1 VNPSVIADEYG
12 YVHVFWSESDNSIYY
27 TRWDGESWTTPVD
40 ILFVPDDRVADFIS
54 VAVDGDG
61 YLHVVWTGLTNIYYS
76 NAPVAQ
82 AASARAWREPEV
94 ITTES
99 ARSAWESSIAVDG
112 DGHIHVI
119 YATRGND
126 PGVFH
131 VESLDGGRT
140 WGEAQRLSEPFDS
153 RETSLARVRMII
165 DSAERLHAVWQTTEA
180 GGYGQAVYYTRS
192 TDRGQTWAAPQQLA
206 YRNSGDFDVGWPYL
220 MERESELHLIYN
232 AGSEVGAAGRYER
245 ISTDGGQTWSGPR
258 HIITEMIGINGYVI
272 PLMDGA
278 GQLHLIVNM
287 RPRTTQKVGIYY
299 SSLMSDGWS
308 PVTPLIVDTPA
319 ADTAHFASATVA
331 RGNEI
336 HIVWTQLYGGEIWH
350 LSGTIQNLAPAEI
363 QALPATVPTLT
374 PEATATIISTRLMP
388 PGSANIDSRLATTA
402 INSASNSPLIPAV
415 IATVA
420 AIVIVA
426 IAWRVRLRRVI

>member
-1 VNPSVIADEYG
+1 
-12 YVHVFWSESDNSIYY
+12 
-27 TRWDGESWTTPVD
+27 
-40 ILFVPDDRVADFIS
+40 
-54 VAVDGDG
+54 
-61 YLHVVWTGLTNIYYS
+61 
-76 NAPVAQ
+76 
-82 AASARAWREPEV
+82 
-94 ITTES
+94 
-99 ARSAWESSIAVDG
+99 
-112 DGHIHVI
+112 
-119 YATRGND
+119 
-126 PGVFH
+126 
-131 VESLDGGRT
+131 
-140 WGEAQRLSEPFDS
+140 
-153 RETSLARVRMII
+153 
-165 DSAERLHAVWQTTEA
+165 
-180 GGYGQAVYYTRS
+180 
-192 TDRGQTWAAPQQLA
+192 
-206 YRNSGDFDVGWPYL
+206 
-220 MERESELHLIYN
+220 
-232 AGSEVGAAGRYER
+232 
-245 ISTDGGQTWSGPR
+245 
-258 HIITEMIGINGYVI
+258 
-272 PLMDGA
+272 MDGA
-278 GQLHLIVNM
+278 GQLHLVVNM